1 MPVTIGVDVG
11 GTKIL
16 GVAHD
21 GRQVVA
27 EHRVAT
33 PSTGEGILDAM
44 EQLIETLRVQS
55 DADAVGVGS
64 PGLVDKSGVLRFAP
78 NLPGVID
85 LPVGAH
91 LAAATG
97 LRVEVDNDA
106 LCALRGELA
115 VGAVGDA
122 RNVVLLTFGTGV
134 GSGLLVDGRIVRGA
148 HGFAGEAGHVVVDRD
163 GVPCPCGRRGCWERY
178 ASGTGLGRMGRE
190 LAEAGRAP
198 RLTALAGGSPD
209 LVKGEHVTTAAAE
222 GDEPALGVVDAFAG
236 WVALGLV
243 NLTQLLDVERFVI
256 GGGVVESAPVLIA
269 PIRTAFADWAVSPEH
284 RPAVDIVPAMLGE
297 HAGAIGAAL
306 LARDRSPETAE
317 GPTPR
322 R

>member
-16 GVAHD
+16 GVVHD
-21 GRQVVA
+21 GSDVVA
-27 EHRVAT
+27 EHRIAT
-33 PSTGEGILDAM
+33 PSSGDGILDAM
-44 EQLIETLRVQS
+44 EQLITILREQR
-55 DADAVGVGS
+55 DAEAVGVGL

-78 NLPGVID
+78 NLPAVID
-85 LPVGAH
+85 LPVGSH

-106 LCALRGELA
+106 SCALRGELA
-115 VGAVGDA
+115 AGAVGDA

-190 LAEAGRAP
+190 LAEAGQAP
-198 RLTALAGGSPD
+198 LLTSLAGGSPD

-222 GDEPALGVVDAFAG
+222 GDEPALRVVDAFAG

-256 GGGVVESAPVLIA
+256 GGGVVESAPVLIT
-269 PIRTAFADWAVSPEH
+269 PIRKAFADWALSPDH
-284 RPAVDIVPAMLGE
+284 RPGVDIVPAMLGE

-306 LARDRSPETAE
+306 LARDWSPETAE